1 MCNVLQWLHV
11 ILPLLV
17 VPFAAS
23 ENTTDHDG
31 PLQEEGR
38 LLIRGKPVLVYPA
51 TAPTRHQLIGGI
63 GVPVQGIPHS
73 VVFGWVLKA
82 QYYLPSVPG
91 NYEPINLENWNESR
105 RAFPDRTR
113 RSIERYEV
121 DNVRIRVEPLPLKDV
136 TSNAAH
142 GDDDYYDEELQDEFS
157 DHEQVVPGEG
167 QMNSDDGEPKD
178 SPGEAE
184 TNAHPEDY
192 NVPNGRWM
200 VYKAMEGLSTGYGYG
215 GRACVLRSICEAA
228 DVQFT
233 HTGGVFA
240 ELLHIMFSPSTT
252 KELISEHRDNEYFR
266 AEQLGRAGAPCSKL
280 FHECSTSL
288 LDMFSGVHDLHP
300 AAASSFEPK

>member
-1 MCNVLQWLHV
+1 MCNVLQWLHF

-240 ELLHIMFSPSTT
+240 ELLHIMF
-252 KELISEHRDNEYFR
+252 R
-266 AEQLGRAGAPCSKL
+266 
-280 FHECSTSL
+280 
-288 LDMFSGVHDLHP
+288 
-300 AAASSFEPK
+300 